1 MVWQRRFW
9 RFNAPLSEES
19 HRVFA
24 EHLLNNKLQMSAFGA
39 TEGLVTQTKQ
49 MKIGLCE
56 HVRVNWKTGVYAT
69 NASIIVTSEIGDETP
84 GAALNA
90 HSQNGGRLPGSM
102 SEMKPSKERGRNREG
117 SRHPATGA
125 DPWPKITGDPN
136 PKKISGVTTPRHDTR
151 LFKRPRRVP

>member
-24 EHLLNNKLQMSAFGA
+24 EHLLNNKLQMSAFGT

-56 HVRVNWKTGVYAT
+56 QVRVNWKTGVYAT

-102 SEMKPSKERGRNREG
+102 SEMKPSKERRQRLGGEALPR
-117 SRHPATGA
+117 
-125 DPWPKITGDPN
+125 PK
-136 PKKISGVTTPRHDTR
+136 
-151 LFKRPRRVP
+151 PRRITASGNRSGPLAENHWRSKS